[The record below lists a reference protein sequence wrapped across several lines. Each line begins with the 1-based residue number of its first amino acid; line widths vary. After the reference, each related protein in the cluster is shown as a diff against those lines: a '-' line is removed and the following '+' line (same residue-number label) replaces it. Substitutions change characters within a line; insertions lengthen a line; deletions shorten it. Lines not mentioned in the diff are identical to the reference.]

1 MRVNGSFRLLDLL
14 CKLFLQVACGE
25 EKKVDCLSALAE
37 DECATLESDSCVS
50 ERFLLTERSIKHVMT
65 RETEVCFIVSAETDF

>member
-25 EKKVDCLSALAE
+25 KKKVDCLSALAE